1 MLNAIDKGSTLNAC
15 NAGPDR
21 DSPSGARQSL
31 RGPVYCLAI
40 ILSTM
45 VIHNPNAYAIQDNT
59 YEYKA
64 FASLLIANKVQM
76 KCLDRLWTKESHWNP
91 KANNPHSTAYG
102 IPQILKMTER
112 NPYRQ
117 IVIGVRY
124 IEHRYKTPCQALKHH
139 IKRGH
144 Y

>member
-1 MLNAIDKGSTLNAC
+1 
-15 NAGPDR
+15 
-21 DSPSGARQSL
+21 
-31 RGPVYCLAI
+31 
-40 ILSTM
+40 LST
-45 VIHNPNAYAIQDNT
+45 VLIHTPNTYAIQDKT

-91 KANNPHSTAYG
+91 KADNPHSTAYG

-124 IEHRYKTPCQALKHH
+124 IEHRHETPCQALKYHN
-139 IKRGH
+139 KKGH

>member
-21 DSPSGARQSL
+21 DSPSGARLSL

-40 ILSTM
+40 ALSTIL
-45 VIHNPNAYAIQDNT
+45 IHTPNTYAIQDKI

-64 FASLLIANKVQM
+64 FASLLIANKIQM

-91 KANNPHSTAYG
+91 KADNPHSTAYG

-139 IKRGH
+139 IRKGH